1 MMNERNDNWTDVH
14 AALLKDFI
22 AFLNQAQIRFFILRN
37 YEELPEANPSKDVD
51 IIIEPGCFPSASKLL
66 QALYLKYGFGDLMLL
81 EFEKVHCVYGAN
93 TVDRLS
99 IHIDLIE
106 GYRHKGFEIFPFDEF
121 YAHTHE
127 FRNFR
132 VLDEDYD
139 TVVMLYYKLFAAK
152 KLIPRYRERVAAGFA
167 NCPEKIGAIIRRT
180 SGEKMG
186 DRIVELLEKQDYDT
200 LGKMSAA
207 ISKAT
212 KWRVFGRCPFRTL
225 WRIGYFCMQKIHTIV
240 ICPQDKRKFISV
252 LGPDG
257 VGKSTFIDLLE
268 KKINFYYVADG
279 DKCEIIHHR
288 PGKLPNLGA
297 LGEKAKVMKEDTD
310 FTNPHRSKPANMSS
324 SFLRMTYYWLDY
336 RLFVPLMVRRNA
348 KWDFVTVFDR
358 YIYDFLVDPRRSRI
372 NLPYWIRKCFA
383 ATVPQPRLVFILHTD
398 ADTIY
403 ARKPELERDEIARQ
417 LGEYRRLAGSSPR
430 FVLLDASQTPE
441 QLTDQAVK
449 CILRRF
455 STGL

>member
-1 MMNERNDNWTDVH
+1 MDELNKNWTDVH
-14 AALLKDFI
+14 AALLGDFI
-22 AFLNQAQIRFFILRN
+22 AALNRYGIRFFILRN
-37 YEELPEANPSKDVD
+37 YEELPEKNPSKDVD
-51 IIIEPGCFPSASKLL
+51 VIIEPGGYGKAAELL
-66 QALYLKYGFGDLMLL
+66 QAAYLKYGFVHLMVL

-127 FRNFR
+127 YRDFR

-152 KLIPRYRERVAAGFA
+152 KLIPRYRERVSAGFA
-167 NCPEKIGAIIRRT
+167 RCPERIAEIIRRT
-180 SGEKMG
+180 SGKKMG
-186 DRIVELLEKQDYDT
+186 GRIVELLKSGDYSA
-200 LGKMSAA
+200 LGKMSGT

-212 KWRVFGRCPFRTL
+212 KKMAFVRRPFRTL
-225 WRIGYFCMQKIHTIV
+225 WRIGFFCAQKFRTIV
-240 ICPQDKRKFISV
+240 ICPRCKRKFISV

-268 KKINFYYVADG
+268 KKLNFYYVADG
-279 DKCEIIHHR
+279 DKCQIIHHR
-288 PGKLPNLGA
+288 PGRLPNLGA
-297 LGEKAKVMKEDTD
+297 LGEKAKLMKEDTN
-310 FTNPHRSKPANMSS
+310 FTVPHRSKPANAFS

-336 RLFVPLMVRRNA
+336 LLFVPLIVRRNA

-372 NLPYWIRKCFA
+372 NLPYRIRKCFA
-383 ATVPQPRLVFILHTD
+383 ATVPQPQLVFILLTD
-398 ADTIY
+398 AEIIY
-403 ARKPELERDEIARQ
+403 ARKPELSREEIARQ
-417 LGEYRRLAGSSPR
+417 QQEYLRLAGSSSR

-441 QLTDQAVK
+441 QLTDQAAE
-449 CILRRF
+449 CILKGF
-455 STGL
+455 STGI